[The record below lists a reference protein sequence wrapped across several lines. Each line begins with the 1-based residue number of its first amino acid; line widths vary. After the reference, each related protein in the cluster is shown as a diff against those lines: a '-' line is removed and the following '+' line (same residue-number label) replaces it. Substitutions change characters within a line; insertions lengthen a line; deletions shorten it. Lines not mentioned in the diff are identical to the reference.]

1 MMMSIQFMEE
11 AEAMRDELIA
21 RRRDFHMHPE
31 LAFEEV
37 RTAGIVAQALGE
49 LGLEVQTGV
58 GKTGVIGIL
67 EGAQDG
73 PTVLVRADMDALPIE
88 EQNTAEYVSTIPGKM
103 HACGHDAH
111 TAIGLGVARLFAQ
124 HRNQIAG
131 RIKFVFQPAEEIGGG
146 AEAMVADGALRDPRP
161 DVSLGLHI
169 WNTMPLGTVGVA
181 DGPVMAA
188 ASDFKITIRGKGGH
202 GALPNLAVDPVVCAA
217 QMVTAF
223 QTIVARNAD
232 PLDTAVVSVT
242 QIHSGTTSNVIP
254 DSAYLNGTFRT
265 FTYEMRD
272 LVEERMREIAQHTA
286 AALGCEIDIDIQH
299 YTEAVSNH
307 PEVAQ
312 RARSAFRKLGK
323 QEDDFVM
330 ERTMGAEDVGVFMTD
345 VPGFFFFLG
354 SANDERELNYPHH
367 HPRFDFDEDVLP
379 LGVAMLSAAVA
390 EYVVGGD

>member
-1 MMMSIQFMEE
+1 MAIQFIEE

-31 LAFEEV
+31 LSFEEV
-37 RTAGIVAQALGE
+37 RTSKIVAEALTE
-49 LGLEVQTGV
+49 LGMEVQTGV

-67 EGAQDG
+67 EGEKEG

-88 EQNTAEYVSTIPGKM
+88 EQNTTDYISTVPGKM

-111 TAIGLGVARLFAQ
+111 TAIALGVAKLFSQ
-124 HRNQIAG
+124 HRDEIAG

-146 AEAMVADGALRDPRP
+146 AEAMVADGALQDPRP

-169 WNTMPLGTVGVA
+169 WNTMPLGIVGVA

-188 ASDFKITIRGKGGH
+188 ASDFKITIKGKGGH
-202 GALPNLAVDPVVCAA
+202 GAVPNLAVDPVVCAA

-223 QTIVARNAD
+223 QTIVSRNAD
-232 PLDTAVVSVT
+232 PLETAVVSVT

-254 DSAYLNGTFRT
+254 DSAFLNGTFRT
-265 FTYEMRD
+265 FKYEVRD
-272 LVEERMREIAQHTA
+272 LVEQRMREIAEHTA
-286 AALGCEIDIDIQH
+286 AALGCTVEIDIQH

-307 PEVAQ
+307 PEVAA
-312 RARSAFRKLGK
+312 RVRSAFRKLGK
-323 QEDDFVM
+323 QDSDFIM

-345 VPGFFFFLG
+345 VPGMFFFLG
-354 SANDERELNYPHH
+354 SANDERELNFPHH
-367 HPRFDFDEDVLP
+367 HPRFDFDEEVLP
-379 LGVAMLSAAVA
+379 MGVAMLSAAVA
-390 EYVVGGD
+390 EYVGGGEQ

>member
-1 MMMSIQFMEE
+1 MAIQFMEE
-11 AEAMRDELIA
+11 AEAMRDELVA

-31 LAFEEV
+31 LSFEEV
-37 RTAGIVAQALGE
+37 RTSKIVAETLTE
-49 LGLEVQTGV
+49 LGMEVQTGV

-67 EGAQDG
+67 EGDKEG

-88 EQNTAEYVSTIPGKM
+88 EQNTTDYISSVPGKM

-111 TAIGLGVARLFAQ
+111 TTIALGVAKLFSE
-124 HRNQIAG
+124 HRDEIAG

-146 AEAMVADGALRDPRP
+146 ADAMVADGALQNPRP

-169 WNTMPLGTVGVA
+169 WNTMPLGIVGVA

-188 ASDFKITIRGKGGH
+188 ASDFKITIKGKGGH

-223 QTIVARNAD
+223 QTIVSRNAD
-232 PLDTAVVSVT
+232 PLETAVVSVT
-242 QIHSGTTSNVIP
+242 QIHTGTTSNVIP
-254 DSAYLNGTFRT
+254 DSAFLNGTFRT
-265 FTYEMRD
+265 FKYEVRD
-272 LVEERMREIAQHTA
+272 LVEQRLREIAQHSA
-286 AALGCEIDIDIQH
+286 AALGCTVEIDIQH

-307 PEVAQ
+307 PEVAE
-312 RARSAFRKLGK
+312 RVREAFRKLGK
-323 QEDDFVM
+323 QDSDFVM

-345 VPGFFFFLG
+345 VPGMFFFLG
-354 SANDERELNYPHH
+354 SANDERELNFPHH

-379 LGVAMLSAAVA
+379 MGVAMLSAAVA
-390 EYVVGGD
+390 EYVGGGAK